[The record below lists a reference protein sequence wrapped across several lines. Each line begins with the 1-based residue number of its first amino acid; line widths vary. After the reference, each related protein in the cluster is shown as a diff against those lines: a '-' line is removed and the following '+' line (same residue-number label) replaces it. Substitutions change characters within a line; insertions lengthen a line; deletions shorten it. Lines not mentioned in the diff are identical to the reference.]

1 MRPRSGP
8 LAALPPTGSARAPR
22 RYATRSPRATEQ
34 GKRPAG
40 WQVRFIG
47 WSASPV
53 KSENSATRRVL
64 ILPKVLVLTDLNV
77 PFGRQRL
84 LLGVLRV
91 LDVAVLC
98 LGLEVVPGSA
108 GSPPGS
114 ALHPARQNGT
124 LWRTQCSCTC
134 HPGQPGI
141 PDIICRSIMQLGNIA
156 YVAS

>member
-53 KSENSATRRVL
+53 KSGNSATRRVL

-77 PFGRQRL
+77 PFGRQHL

-114 ALHPARQNGT
+114 ALHPHSPEWN
-124 LWRTQCSCTC
+124 
-134 HPGQPGI
+134 
-141 PDIICRSIMQLGNIA
+141 IMADTMLLHLSSWTTWHSRHHMSFYHA
-156 YVAS
+156 TW

>member
-53 KSENSATRRVL
+53 KSGNSATRRVL

-114 ALHPARQNGT
+114 ALHP
-124 LWRTQCSCTC
+124 
-134 HPGQPGI
+134 
-141 PDIICRSIMQLGNIA
+141 RSPEWNIMADTMLLHLSSWTTWHSRHHMSFYHA
-156 YVAS
+156 TW

>member
-1 MRPRSGP
+1 MEGNFICILFCRKKTVVLRFFSVHRAHNCCAAMRSRSGS

-22 RYATRSPRATEQ
+22 RYATRCPRATEQ
-34 GKRPAG
+34 DKRPAG

-53 KSENSATRRVL
+53 KSPNSATRRVL
-64 ILPKVLVLTDLNV
+64 IPPKVLVLTDLNV

-108 GSPPGS
+108 GSPPR
-114 ALHPARQNGT
+114 LCPT
-124 LWRTQCSCTC
+124 
-134 HPGQPGI
+134 
-141 PDIICRSIMQLGNIA
+141 
-156 YVAS
+156 